1 MLSLL
6 DSSREYY
13 LLKEKGW
20 DLGYGEIFD
29 SDGNVIGKMNRRL
42 RNIRGLTKLTEVD
55 GTGILKIQRK
65 FLTPRITYDIFE
77 SHEDDG
83 KHGMQF
89 ARCCRAFTSIIRP
102 KMWLNYDPDKNNKP
116 TKRLDAQG
124 SFAGWNFKVI
134 SDGKAIAEV
143 KKLDRFRDLLGPK
156 FLDIADTHAI
166 HILDKDFD
174 RKILLGFIMCIERS
188 LNTKK

>member
-1 MLSLL
+1 MSLL
-6 DSSREYY
+6 DSSIEYY

-20 DLGYGEIFD
+20 DLGYGKIFD
-29 SDGNVIGKMNRRL
+29 SDGNVIGKMSRRL
-42 RNIRGLTKLTEVD
+42 RNIRGLTKLTESN

-65 FLTPRITYDIFE
+65 FLSPRITYDIFE
-77 SHEDDG
+77 SHEDDS
-83 KHGMQF
+83 KHGKQF
-89 ARCCRAFTSIIRP
+89 ARCYRAFTSIIRP
-102 KMWLNYDPDKNNKP
+102 KMWLNYDPDNNNKP

-124 SFAGWNFKVI
+124 SFAGWNFKVVYE
-134 SDGKAIAEV
+134 GKEIAEV

-156 FLDIADTHAI
+156 ILDIADTHAI